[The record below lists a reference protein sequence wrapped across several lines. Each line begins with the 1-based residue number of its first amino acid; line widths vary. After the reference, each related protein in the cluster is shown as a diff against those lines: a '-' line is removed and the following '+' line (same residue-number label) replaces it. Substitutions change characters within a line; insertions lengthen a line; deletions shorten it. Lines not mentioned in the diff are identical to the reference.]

1 MEAGQ
6 KEGVVNIL
14 GLSSVAMACFPG
26 TDLAGVGWGCKG
38 GGVFGHGHLF
48 PSVLT
53 FWRFNFGDV
62 QSPRP
67 LGHFH

>member
-1 MEAGQ
+1 MEAGL

-38 GGVFGHGHLF
+38 GGGGYLGMDICSHLR
-48 PSVLT
+48 SH
-53 FWRFNFGDV
+53 FGDV